1 MATYNTAFGALPSV
15 ESLTGVKR
23 PRQDEEQPRDF
34 LQQRRAQQ
42 QAQRQQPAPA
52 QTFAQ
57 MQAAGQA
64 RPAPPMLAPAA
75 APAAQAP
82 SVMMQQLQQQ
92 LAPTAAPSAAPAL
105 MVAPAAAA
113 PAAAAAP
120 STEPVPSL
128 VSAVRSQLTGTG
140 GLPQL
145 PSVAEDGSRTFTN
158 VEVPVANAP
167 QYTPA
172 NPPPPTAPNGSTYRD
187 ANGMVYTK
195 RLGTWAA
202 EAQTGQ
208 TMPTGYGALTPT
220 ALQGQTAAN
229 LPQGATSGFTS
240 VPALDSFLTRYG
252 TPSTPEETARLAA
265 MAGMTPDQLQTYI
278 QQPRREPFLSQ
289 EATAAKQQADADQ
302 AEFLAWYA
310 ANPTEANE
318 YAATGGNTGKYRW
331 VPARLRNGGP
341 ALQLRGAA
349 GAPVGEPA
357 GKFGIGISG
366 MGGGAPSLTDSMP
379 TDEMGNP
386 LTGGPPDSNQP
397 VGIGPTGQP
406 GTIGGISPRFTP
418 AVPRLTPSDTTAT
431 PSGTG
436 AGGPS
441 GRPTIPTFAPITFGT
456 APTFAPSA
464 GVTDLQAQIRQ
475 VLAQMQAAPSPFE
488 SEAYRAQLAASEAD
502 LQAKYGAERASL
514 EEQLARQGLSAS
526 TFGAGRYGDLA
537 GQQARALAGMRAD
550 LLKEAANQQAERQQ
564 VLLQGMTAL
573 SGQMSQ
579 QELQK
584 YQADINLYQTSGQL
598 ELDSRRLQ
606 QDAALRGVEL
616 SLQEARDLALRD
628 YQNKS
633 LDLQL
638 KEILSREAISG
649 RQISSQLL
657 SALIPSLDLSALSP
671 EQVKALF
678 EKFGLNLGDLNVPV
692 KKDDGSTSPPGG
704 GGGGPIS
711 IQAIPPDL
719 TIYPDG
725 QQFNYNG
732 LILVKRN
739 GRLYEVA
746 SGREFTRTSE

>member
-1 MATYNTAFGALPSV
+1 MATYNTAFGALPGV
-15 ESLTGVKR
+15 ESLTGMKR
-23 PRQDEEQPRDF
+23 SRQDEEQPRDF
-34 LQQRRAQQ
+34 LQQRRAQE
-42 QAQRQQPAPA
+42 QAQRQQPAAPA

-75 APAAQAP
+75 APAAPAQP
-82 SVMMQQLQQQ
+82 PMLQQLQQQ
-92 LAPTAAPSAAPAL
+92 LAPTAAPAAAQAPMA
-105 MVAPAAAA
+105 APAAAA
-113 PAAAAAP
+113 PVTAPAP
-120 STEPVPSL
+120 SVAVEPPL
-128 VSAVRSQLTGTG
+128 VSAVRAE
-140 GLPQL
+140 LP
-145 PSVAEDGSRTFTN
+145 PIAEDGSRTFAN

-187 ANGMVYTK
+187 VNGLVYTK
-195 RLGTWAA
+195 RSGVWSA
-202 EAQTGQ
+202 EAKAGQ

-220 ALQGQTAAN
+220 ALQGQTTAN

-252 TPSTPEETARLAA
+252 VPSTPEETARLAA
-265 MAGMTPDQLQTYI
+265 MAGMTPDQLQAYI

-302 AEFLAWYA
+302 AEFLEWYA

-318 YAATGGNTGKYRW
+318 YAAFGGNTGKYKW

-341 ALQLRGAA
+341 ALQLRETA

-379 TDEMGNP
+379 TDEMGGP
-386 LTGGPPDSNQP
+386 LVGGQPDSNQP
-397 VGIGPTGQP
+397 VGIGKTGQP

-418 AVPRLTPSDTTAT
+418 VVPRLTPSDTTAT

-436 AGGPS
+436 VGGPS
-441 GRPTIPTFAPITFGT
+441 GRPTIPTFAPVTFGA

-464 GVTDLQAQIRQ
+464 GVTDLQTQIRE

-488 SEAYRAQLAASEAD
+488 SEAYKAQLAAAEAE
-502 LQAKYGAERASL
+502 LGAQYGAQRSAL

-692 KKDDGSTSPPGG
+692 KKEGSTPPPTPGG
-704 GGGGPIS
+704 GGEEEIESLFTFPDTIS
-711 IQAIPPDL
+711 QYKDGKRLNING
-719 TIYPDG
+719 TIVVKRG
-725 QQFNYNG
+725 NG
-732 LILVKRN
+732 LYDPTTNALIRQ
-739 GRLYEVA
+739 Y
-746 SGREFTRTSE
+746 